1 MSLMTC
7 GLNNPRLRGK
17 TVSLVLMFAGDLR
30 GRDIIQLS
38 MYLLTAVG
46 LVLTIAALCKQKDTL
61 NVDLHLDRI

>member
-1 MSLMTC
+1 MSL
-7 GLNNPRLRGK
+7 L
-17 TVSLVLMFAGDLR
+17 LMFAGDLQ